1 MNNPVRKVG
10 SAAAL
15 ALMVATTFS
24 FAATAPTSGKTEAPA
39 AHPYTAKVKLLNRAD
54 VDALLAKPEKVVVLD
69 TRRPDELTS
78 KGGFPVYLSIQT
90 DDVEKNLAFIP
101 KDRSIITVSNHA
113 GRAGKVGDL
122 LVSKGYKVAGAV
134 GVAFYE
140 EQGGTLSRIKAPE
153 VKKN

>member
-1 MNNPVRKVG
+1 MKKIVSV
-10 SAAAL
+10 AAL
-15 ALMVATTFS
+15 ALLSATTIS
-24 FAATAPTSGKTEAPA
+24 IAATAPATGKAEAPA
-39 AHPYTAKVKLLNRAD
+39 VHPYTAKVKQLNRAD
-54 VDALLAKPEKVVVLD
+54 VDALLAKPDKVVVLD
-69 TRRPDELTS
+69 VRRPDELTS
-78 KGGFPVYLSIQT
+78 KGGFPVYLSIQA

-101 KDRSIITVSNHA
+101 KGRSIITVSNHA